1 MNSRKMKKDF
11 RTAAV
16 LLVLFVLL
24 TVCVRLIDVRPIGP
38 QGSAVGFA
46 ALNGAVHKL
55 TGEHMAWYDIT
66 DILGKAALLC
76 AAGFGGLGLYQ
87 LVTRKDL
94 RKVDA
99 DLYVLGAFY
108 VLVIALYAFFEVC
121 IINYRPVLI
130 ENELEASYPSSHTM
144 VTIFIMASAVMQFK
158 KRLKP
163 GTLMIAVNV
172 LCILVMAVTV
182 IGRFISGVHW
192 FTDIIGGL
200 LLGSGCVYLYR
211 AVIRYTELRRKNI
224 KKTA

>member
-1 MNSRKMKKDF
+1 MNRKKVRRDF
-11 RTAAV
+11 RNGGV
-16 LLVLFVLL
+16 LLVMFVLF
-24 TVCVRLIDVRPIGP
+24 TIAVKFVDVKAIGP
-38 QGSAVGFA
+38 QGSSVGFA
-46 ALNGAVHKL
+46 SLNGAVHKL
-55 TGEHMAWYDIT
+55 TGEHMLWYNIT
-66 DILGKAALLC
+66 DILGKAALAC
-76 AAGFGGLGLYQ
+76 AAGFGCLGLYQ

-94 RKVDA
+94 RKVDR

-108 VLVIALYAFFEVC
+108 VLVIGLYALFEVL

-130 ENELEASYPSSHTM
+130 DGELEASYPSSHTM

-163 GTLMIAVNV
+163 GTLMIAVNA

-200 LLGSGCVYLYR
+200 LLGSGVVYLYR
-211 AVIRYTELRRKNI
+211 ALIRLLES
-224 KKTA
+224 KKRNR